1 MKAIEHL
8 HGQPHYLHHQQHYSQ
23 AVLIVLKEQ
32 RQKEKYRQRNP
43 LLRGTPAHSIA

>member
-32 RQKEKYRQRNP
+32 RQKEKYRQHS
-43 LLRGTPAHSIA
+43 LLLHDSP